1 MRRRLSGW
9 SSGFRG
15 ADGASRWPGAGLAS
29 SLGGGS
35 DCGVAVVVVG
45 ERVRRL
51 RAPFLFVD
59 RSDFCITA
67 AMPETKTEQFNVRW
81 CEADLDLIRLAAAK
95 NEQTL
100 ADFIRGAALRTAG
113 NVLAR
118 AGKTARG
125 QAT

>member
-15 ADGASRWPGAGLAS
+15 GDGASRWSRAGLAAG
-29 SLGGGS
+29 LGAGG

-45 ERVRRL
+45 KGVRRL

-125 QAT
+125 QTT